1 MIKKHFTRK
10 VFHKNSCILA
20 THWPQWANSPKQ
32 MTYDQFKQRYRYDP
46 ANDLLGE
53 GAFGKVFRA
62 IDTETGSTVAIKVAP
77 VNTSN
82 ESHSLKHEFETV
94 GKVEPHLNIALYDEC
109 YRFSVEWAGLH
120 DFAILEYYPLG
131 SLDKLI
137 KSQTLTDTEK
147 VDLGIGIL
155 EGLRHLHNTG
165 AQGVVHRDLKPRNV
179 LIQKWR
185 GKLVPKITDFGL
197 SKFSDSVS
205 NSVISQS
212 FKGGTLNYASP
223 EQIKGEQIRKNT
235 DLWSFGVILH
245 EILTG
250 EVPYKIDDSSES
262 TLRHVYARM
271 NQQSLPE
278 TFKKVKEP
286 FATIIKKCLV
296 VNPNQRYRTAEEVL
310 KDFKSITPTA
320 AAVSTP
326 FTEPSIP
333 TTPPAIKPSVPV
345 ESVKPPMPKDNT
357 EIWENPPFE
366 SFNKK
371 TETPLP
377 DATNISDIKTQKED
391 PKNNDELASPK
402 KNYGVFAAIGGVA
415 LLAII
420 TFVVLFKESDST
432 EKLVTVPDSS
442 EAAVAT
448 TKEITIDTT
457 SLARQADSLFVEPKY
472 EEYARII
479 LQINEAVPSIQGT
492 HSKAAAL
499 VKLKKKAASWE
510 QYSIKDPE
518 VHSFLEAFKN
528 AILLLDPTDAKGKEL
543 EEKLK

>member
-1 MIKKHFTRK
+1 
-10 VFHKNSCILA
+10 
-20 THWPQWANSPKQ
+20 

-94 GKVEPHLNIALYDEC
+94 GRVEPHLHIALYDEC

-310 KDFKSITPTA
+310 KDFKSITSTTA
-320 AAVSTP
+320 AASP
-326 FTEPSIP
+326 PLTEPAIP
-333 TTPPAIKPSVPV
+333 TPPPVIKPSLPV
-345 ESVKPPMPKDNT
+345 EPIKPPMPKDNT

-366 SFNKK
+366 AFNKK
-371 TETPLP
+371 IETPLP
-377 DATNISDIKTQKED
+377 DATNISDVKKQEEGSKNKEEMPSST
-391 PKNNDELASPK
+391 PKPK

-420 TFVVLFKESDST
+420 TFVVLFKESDSK
-432 EKLVTVPDSS
+432 EKSLAPADSS
-442 EAAVAT
+442 NLTVAALN
-448 TKEITIDTT
+448 EIAIDTT
-457 SLARQADSLFVEPKY
+457 TLARRADSLFVEPKY

-479 LQINEAVPSIQGT
+479 LQINEAVPSIQGA
-492 HSKAAAL
+492 HSKASAL